1 MEAASAMSMDRLF
14 GKIKQLPTI
23 PQLLHE
29 LMQSFNDENARIDEI
44 AAKIAMDQVI
54 SVKVLRMANS
64 AALRRGNEVTS
75 IEQAVIRLGF
85 NRLRSVVVASG
96 IISSFKAPP
105 GFDKHRFWTQTFQVA
120 TIARTLAQQTK
131 AVDPESAF
139 TCALIHNIGELLIQ
153 STLPEEAGLINLA
166 IEKGSSR
173 VEAQREMLGYDYAQL
188 GAELAKRWN
197 LSSSFVDAIA
207 QQLDIDAIANA
218 VQRHLVCLVD
228 ARQALARDADQ
239 HVGVLELL
247 AERAGAG
254 AAQRHHGHLAL
265 VRGLDRTEYLGRL
278 RQAGDDQQGVARLS
292 QRAHLARVDRA
303 RVEGVVEPGED
314 GGVAAQCECRELG
327 PVALEAADEGAR
339 EGLHQADRGP
349 VAAGQYLAATRDR
362 SQDGRE
368 CGFHGRCQTLG
379 TLILDIGAVD
389 ELLLDALQEH
399 GADDKPG
406 RLGARA

>member
-1 MEAASAMSMDRLF
+1 
-14 GKIKQLPTI
+14 
-23 PQLLHE
+23 
-29 LMQSFNDENARIDEI
+29 
-44 AAKIAMDQVI
+44 MDQVI

-120 TIARTLAQQTK
+120 TIARTLAQQTR

-197 LSSSFVDAIA
+197 LSASFVDAIA
-207 QQLDIDAIANA
+207 QQLDPLSHDPVIKEAVLIRLSVFVSFAWHAGVPAQAII
-218 VQRHLVCLVD
+218 
-228 ARQALARDADQ
+228 ARFPKPLADQLGLDPATLADQLEQLHEQGNALAD
-239 HVGVLELL
+239 LL
-247 AERAGAG
+247 T
-254 AAQRHHGHLAL
+254 Q
-265 VRGLDRTEYLGRL
+265 
-278 RQAGDDQQGVARLS
+278 
-292 QRAHLARVDRA
+292 
-303 RVEGVVEPGED
+303 
-314 GGVAAQCECRELG
+314 
-327 PVALEAADEGAR
+327 
-339 EGLHQADRGP
+339 
-349 VAAGQYLAATRDR
+349 
-362 SQDGRE
+362 
-368 CGFHGRCQTLG
+368 
-379 TLILDIGAVD
+379 
-389 ELLLDALQEH
+389 
-399 GADDKPG
+399 
-406 RLGARA
+406 

>member
-153 STLPEEAGLINLA
+153 TGAPELA
-166 IEKGSSR
+166 AQLNRSGKTDS
-173 VEAQREMLGYDYAQL
+173 AQRVALETLQLGFGFPEV
-188 GAELAKRWN
+188 GAELARRWQ
-197 LSSSFVDAIA
+197 LPKIMQDAIA
-207 QQLDIDAIANA
+207 YQGKPSQAPADMPLPRLIAQAVQIAETVRAHGGVNDEAKEALIGPLFEDID
-218 VQRHLVCLVD
+218 
-228 ARQALARDADQ
+228 RDKLFAD
-239 HVGVLELL
+239 LEASLEADKAFAELL
-247 AERAGAG
+247 
-254 AAQRHHGHLAL
+254 
-265 VRGLDRTEYLGRL
+265 
-278 RQAGDDQQGVARLS
+278 S
-292 QRAHLARVDRA
+292 
-303 RVEGVVEPGED
+303 
-314 GGVAAQCECRELG
+314 
-327 PVALEAADEGAR
+327 
-339 EGLHQADRGP
+339 
-349 VAAGQYLAATRDR
+349 
-362 SQDGRE
+362 
-368 CGFHGRCQTLG
+368 
-379 TLILDIGAVD
+379 
-389 ELLLDALQEH
+389 
-399 GADDKPG
+399 
-406 RLGARA
+406 

>member
-1 MEAASAMSMDRLF
+1 MSMDRLF

-23 PQLLHE
+23 PKLLHE

-85 NRLRSVVVASG
+85 NRLRSAVVASG

-105 GFDKHRFWTQTFQVA
+105 GFDKHHFWTQTFQVA

-131 AVDPESAF
+131 AVDPETAF

-188 GAELAKRWN
+188 GAELARRWN
-197 LSSSFVDAIA
+197 LSTAFVDAIA
-207 QQLDIDAIANA
+207 QQLDPLSHEPVSKEAVLIRLAVFVSFAWHAGVPAQAIIARFPRPLA
-218 VQRHLVCLVD
+218 DQLGLDPASLVD
-228 ARQALARDADQ
+228 QLEQLHEQGNALAD
-239 HVGVLELL
+239 LL
-247 AERAGAG
+247 T
-254 AAQRHHGHLAL
+254 Q
-265 VRGLDRTEYLGRL
+265 
-278 RQAGDDQQGVARLS
+278 
-292 QRAHLARVDRA
+292 
-303 RVEGVVEPGED
+303 
-314 GGVAAQCECRELG
+314 
-327 PVALEAADEGAR
+327 
-339 EGLHQADRGP
+339 
-349 VAAGQYLAATRDR
+349 
-362 SQDGRE
+362 
-368 CGFHGRCQTLG
+368 
-379 TLILDIGAVD
+379 
-389 ELLLDALQEH
+389 
-399 GADDKPG
+399 
-406 RLGARA
+406 

>member
-197 LSSSFVDAIA
+197 LSASFVDAIA
-207 QQLDIDAIANA
+207 HDPVSKEAVLIRLSVFVSFAWHAGVPAQAIIARFPKPLADQLGLDPATLADQLEQLHEQGN
-218 VQRHLVCLVD
+218 
-228 ARQALARDADQ
+228 ALAD
-239 HVGVLELL
+239 LL
-247 AERAGAG
+247 T
-254 AAQRHHGHLAL
+254 Q
-265 VRGLDRTEYLGRL
+265 
-278 RQAGDDQQGVARLS
+278 
-292 QRAHLARVDRA
+292 
-303 RVEGVVEPGED
+303 
-314 GGVAAQCECRELG
+314 
-327 PVALEAADEGAR
+327 
-339 EGLHQADRGP
+339 
-349 VAAGQYLAATRDR
+349 
-362 SQDGRE
+362 
-368 CGFHGRCQTLG
+368 
-379 TLILDIGAVD
+379 
-389 ELLLDALQEH
+389 
-399 GADDKPG
+399 
-406 RLGARA
+406 

>member
-23 PQLLHE
+23 PKLLHE

-105 GFDKHRFWTQTFQVA
+105 GFDKHHFWTQTFQVA
-120 TIARTLAQQTK
+120 TIARTLAQQTR
-131 AVDPESAF
+131 AVDPETAF

-188 GAELAKRWN
+188 GAELARRWN
-197 LSSSFVDAIA
+197 LSTAFVDAIA
-207 QQLDIDAIANA
+207 QQLDPLSHEPVSKEAVLIRLAVFVSFAWHAGVPAQAII
-218 VQRHLVCLVD
+218 
-228 ARQALARDADQ
+228 ARFPRPLADQLGLDPASLADQLEQLHEQGNALA
-239 HVGVLELL
+239 ELL
-247 AERAGAG
+247 T
-254 AAQRHHGHLAL
+254 Q
-265 VRGLDRTEYLGRL
+265 
-278 RQAGDDQQGVARLS
+278 
-292 QRAHLARVDRA
+292 
-303 RVEGVVEPGED
+303 
-314 GGVAAQCECRELG
+314 
-327 PVALEAADEGAR
+327 
-339 EGLHQADRGP
+339 
-349 VAAGQYLAATRDR
+349 
-362 SQDGRE
+362 
-368 CGFHGRCQTLG
+368 
-379 TLILDIGAVD
+379 
-389 ELLLDALQEH
+389 
-399 GADDKPG
+399 
-406 RLGARA
+406 

>member
-1 MEAASAMSMDRLF
+1 MSMDRLF

-197 LSSSFVDAIA
+197 LSASFVDAIA
-207 QQLDIDAIANA
+207 QQLDPLSHDPVSKEAVLIRLSVFVSFAWHAGVPAQTIIARFPKPLADQLGLDPATLTDQLEQLHEQGN
-218 VQRHLVCLVD
+218 
-228 ARQALARDADQ
+228 ALAD
-239 HVGVLELL
+239 LL
-247 AERAGAG
+247 T
-254 AAQRHHGHLAL
+254 Q
-265 VRGLDRTEYLGRL
+265 
-278 RQAGDDQQGVARLS
+278 
-292 QRAHLARVDRA
+292 
-303 RVEGVVEPGED
+303 
-314 GGVAAQCECRELG
+314 
-327 PVALEAADEGAR
+327 
-339 EGLHQADRGP
+339 
-349 VAAGQYLAATRDR
+349 
-362 SQDGRE
+362 
-368 CGFHGRCQTLG
+368 
-379 TLILDIGAVD
+379 
-389 ELLLDALQEH
+389 
-399 GADDKPG
+399 
-406 RLGARA
+406 